1 MVDRVALEKMVW
13 KKFPAERKVRASN
26 GTLAVSV
33 FETGKT
39 TMKAL
44 AVMTIPELFAVYRR
58 VTLPV
63 PAL

>member
-1 MVDRVALEKMVW
+1 MADRVALEKMVW
-13 KKFPAERKVRASN
+13 KKFPTERKVRASN

-33 FETGKT
+33 YEAGKT

-44 AVMTIPELFAVYRR
+44 SSMTVPELFAIYRR